1 MKKLFK
7 TRTTLFIASI
17 AISVIG
23 FQACKKETLPK
34 NTENEKYFA
43 EPWICKGI
51 FNDLMDGGNSS
62 ALPNTESVDKISGRT
77 IKHMYDLFGPNVI
90 NVQDY
95 KAAYVNVFG
104 NAADFQDIAIL
115 NGVTP

>member
-1 MKKLFK
+1 
-7 TRTTLFIASI
+7 
-17 AISVIG
+17 
-23 FQACKKETLPK
+23 
-34 NTENEKYFA
+34 
-43 EPWICKGI
+43 
-51 FNDLMDGGNSS
+51 
-62 ALPNTESVDKISGRT
+62 
-77 IKHMYDLFGPNVI
+77 MYDLFGPNVINVQDFGPNVI

>member
-1 MKKLFK
+1 
-7 TRTTLFIASI
+7 
-17 AISVIG
+17 
-23 FQACKKETLPK
+23 
-34 NTENEKYFA
+34 
-43 EPWICKGI
+43 
-51 FNDLMDGGNSS
+51 
-62 ALPNTESVDKISGRT
+62 
-77 IKHMYDLFGPNVI
+77 MYDLFGPNVI

>member
-7 TRTTLFIASI
+7 TRTTLFIAFI
-17 AISVIG
+17 AL
-23 FQACKKETLPK
+23 E
-34 NTENEKYFA
+34 
-43 EPWICKGI
+43 
-51 FNDLMDGGNSS
+51 
-62 ALPNTESVDKISGRT
+62 RT

-104 NAADFQDIAIL
+104 NAADFPDIAIL